1 VTSCGISLENALKMA
16 TLTPA
21 KAMGIEKQTGYIRT
35 GLSAHHLVAVN
46 LKDFKCTLIAPR
58 EEKVVKIE

>member
-1 VTSCGISLENALKMA
+1 MA

-21 KAMGIEKQTGYIRT
+21 KAMGIDKHTGYIRA

-46 LKDFKCTLIAPR
+46 LKDFKCTLVAPR